1 MEKEI
6 TDTNDNE
13 PEQDTVS
20 SVIKVVPK
28 KQPRKKQQP
37 DIMLSILTRYMKKQN
52 LLLLKQIADHKNVDF
67 EKLKLDFLKPNYF
80 SPRIE

>member
-1 MEKEI
+1 MENEI
-6 TDTNDNE
+6 TDTTE
-13 PEQDTVS
+13 PEQDSVS
-20 SVIKVVPK
+20 SVIKVAQK
-28 KQPRKKQQP
+28 KTRKKQQP

-52 LLLLKQIADHKNVDF
+52 MLLLKQIADHKNVDF